1 MEQAKRHV
9 KFCTDIY
16 NFQRDNGRYFLHEH
30 PWLAKSW
37 DLDTMTK
44 LLGDSR
50 VMSVQAHMC
59 QFGMESHRDKVGG
72 EMGPVKKPTG
82 FASNSWMVMR
92 ELGRVC
98 EDKSHVHVPLMGGR
112 AAAAAIYPGKLCEAI
127 CRGIAKQ
134 KKYDN
139 SGLFC
144 SGEMSKVQL
153 GKSIVAMMGEAKS
166 LRSEESKYELVVD
179 AVTHLNDGSSVYS
192 PTTADDG
199 RQDQEINQ
207 DAIGTGQNPKPA
219 AKMDGE

>member
-1 MEQAKRHV
+1 
-9 KFCTDIY
+9 
-16 NFQRDNGRYFLHEH
+16 
-30 PWLAKSW
+30 
-37 DLDTMTK
+37 
-44 LLGDSR
+44 
-50 VMSVQAHMC
+50 
-59 QFGMESHRDKVGG
+59 
-72 EMGPVKKPTG
+72 MGPVKKPTG
-82 FASNSWMVMR
+82 SASNSWMIMR

-98 EDKSHVHVPLMGGR
+98 KDKSHVHVPLMGGR

-199 RQDQEINQ
+199 RLDQEINQ
-207 DAIGTGQNPKPA
+207 DAIGTGRNPKPA